1 MISQN
6 QLEQLKAVK
15 GENCI
20 SFYIP
25 TRRVD
30 GIQEDKIRYKNM
42 LSVIDKE
49 LKAKEISP
57 QEVNEIM
64 RTAYDKLEDEE
75 FWQHLSDTLA
85 VFIYDGKTEFHYL
98 PLKIDSYHFI
108 GNRLYLLPALPFTS
122 ASSQFYTLALSQNE
136 VRVFE
141 GSSYSL
147 TELKK
152 NSDFPENLAEILRL
166 YDGEKTLQHHGGGSN
181 APAPQ
186 GQGGGN
192 DATVFH
198 GQGGEN
204 ANDKARLEE
213 YLRRVDEGI
222 KTMSCDDDKK
232 PLVLYT
238 TPELAGIYR
247 NVNTYP
253 HLIEDFAE
261 GNPEDV
267 DMMTIHEKSWKIL
280 SPSFD
285 QEYQAD
291 LDNFEV
297 ALANDQASF
306 DIRTIAPAAI
316 AGQVKTLYLVTGEEV
331 WGKYD
336 SAKHAIEI
344 HPERREDSS
353 PLYNDIALAVITQS
367 GTLQLLER
375 EEMPRPTANANAVF
389 HYALTTA

>member
-1 MISQN
+1 MINQN
-6 QLEQLKAVK
+6 QLEQLKAVE

-42 LSVIDKE
+42 LSTIDKE
-49 LKAKEISP
+49 LEAKELSAKEIKK
-57 QEVNEIM
+57 IT
-64 RTAYDKLEDEE
+64 RTAYDKLEKDE

-98 PLKIDSYHFI
+98 PLQLDSYHFI
-108 GNRLYLLPALPFTS
+108 GNKLYLLPALPFTS
-122 ASSQFYTLALSQNE
+122 ASSKFYTLALSQNE

-152 NSDFPENLAEILRL
+152 NSDFPENLAEILRA
-166 YDGEKTLQHHGGGSN
+166 YDGEKTLQQH
-181 APAPQ
+181 
-186 GQGGGN
+186 GGGN
-192 DATVFH
+192 DSTVFH

-213 YLRRVDEGI
+213 YLRRIDEGI

-238 TPELAGIYR
+238 TPALAGIYR
-247 NVNTYP
+247 NINTYP
-253 HLIEDFAE
+253 HLVEDFAE

-280 SPSFD
+280 SPSFE

-291 LDNFEV
+291 MDNFEV
-297 ALANDQASF
+297 ALANEQASF
-306 DIRTIAPAAI
+306 DIQTIAPAAM

-336 SAKHAIEI
+336 AAKHSIEI
-344 HPERREDSS
+344 HPSRRKDSS

-389 HYALTTA
+389 HYALATA